1 VYCQPTCITFYS
13 LEGHGTYSIQSKL
26 LHKQQQN
33 FFTQNEVVKAVCSSS
48 EKPLT
53 LQQAQ
58 TSSAPVNIIGAQVNP
73 PKQFSPSIE
82 KYTRKTKTSET
93 STTKLH
99 LYSFNSVSP
108 SVTGHSRSD
117 KFCMQTHTKM
127 LISKAKCLQN
137 SKTSRPLLWRPK
149 PDVKLTA

>member
-1 VYCQPTCITFYS
+1 LPTYVYYFLFPRRPWNPLNPIKTATQTT
-13 LEGHGTYSIQSKL
+13 TKL
-26 LHKQQQN
+26 
-33 FFTQNEVVKAVCSSS
+33 FTQNEVVKAVCSSS

-93 STTKLH
+93 STTKLQ

-108 SVTGHSRSD
+108 SITGHSLSD

-127 LISKAKCLQN
+127 LIAKAKCLQN
-137 SKTSRPLLWRPK
+137 SKTSRPLVWRPK